1 MNELINYLNLIVK
14 CFNLGKI
21 DLIGIIL
28 KLFLK
33 FILLMDFFLYLL
45 FVKILDKLVFIFILN
60 LFLMNL

>member
-21 DLIGIIL
+21 DLIGISL

-33 FILLMDFFLYLL
+33 FILYCS
-45 FVKILDKLVFIFILN
+45 
-60 LFLMNL
+60 

>member
-1 MNELINYLNLIVK
+1 MNELSNYLNLIFK

-33 FILLMDFFLYLL
+33 FILYCS
-45 FVKILDKLVFIFILN
+45 
-60 LFLMNL
+60 